1 MRGPLG
7 PFSLALQG
15 RVAIITHVMVCPDSD
30 VCQGPVLNRPRQT
43 TLVFFLALLGPCIYP
58 VRAQEPP
65 FAQDLRPLPSGY
77 RVTYAPLDPQGVQE
91 WAQLSDST
99 WCLTLLGRTALW
111 WALPDPK
118 GDAVRHVDLQA
129 DHIAVFLSKAPAGP
143 NHPQTEQRLWGLGV
157 DTVDA
162 VYLEGDVQ
170 MAEDGRSIRCEQL
183 YYDLRARKALA
194 VKAVLR
200 TYSPQRGIPLYVR
213 AERLRQKAQDTFVGE
228 QVTLTSSEFHVP
240 QVSFSAAQVL
250 VVDTTGADAGRG
262 DLSDRS
268 FVAEMN
274 GVRLKVYD
282 HTLLRLPSLR
292 TDLAGTD
299 LPIRGVRVGYD
310 DVWGASLETRWRLS
324 RMLGLQAPE
333 GADGTLLLDVY
344 SERGPGAGVEIHYER
359 DTYFG
364 RVLAYGIYD
373 SGTDTLG
380 RIPARRDIE
389 PPDEARGR
397 FTVQHRQF
405 LPRQWQLTGEV
416 STVSDRTFLEQYYR
430 GEFNREKEQ
439 ETLVHLK
446 RIHGNQGFS
455 LLAKGQ
461 INDFAN
467 TVTEMPGARFHWT
480 GQSFLNDRLT
490 FYSDTSVSRMQYRP
504 DEDAGEL
511 DPNEVFVFM
520 SSRQEVDLPLASQ
533 GHKVVP
539 FAAVTAA
546 YDDGTGFTA
555 DVDNNPVEG
564 HAAAWFGEMGVRA
577 TLGPWWRT
585 RPAVRSIFWDLD
597 GLRHVVTPRGM
608 AVSYWQTEPEARQ
621 RDVLSLGLSQRLQ
634 TRRGTGDRRRTVDW
648 LEWNLDAVWLEDAA
662 DTGSP
667 NALIWS
673 EPFVPLLDRSGR
685 RLPPVDRRTST
696 LFASVRDHLATDLRV
711 HLTDSTA
718 ILADAYYDLRDGV
731 VRQFNIGISHVRW
744 PDFGYYIGSRYIRDF
759 DNGLGERGTHAV
771 TAAVTY
777 RIDPRYTVVWSQ
789 QYDFDYGAGVRS
801 ALTLVRR
808 YHRLN
813 YGLTFGLDE
822 SMDEVSVVFGLWPQ
836 GVPELGAGLGR
847 YLDPGR

>member
-1 MRGPLG
+1 LARDPRTLG
-7 PFSLALQG
+7 
-15 RVAIITHVMVCPDSD
+15 
-30 VCQGPVLNRPRQT
+30 
-43 TLVFFLALLGPCIYP
+43 
-58 VRAQEPP
+58 
-65 FAQDLRPLPSGY
+65 SGY

-91 WAQLSDST
+91 WSQVSDST

-111 WALPDPK
+111 WTLPDPK
-118 GDAVRHVDLQA
+118 EDAVRHVDLQA
-129 DHIAVFLSKAPAGP
+129 DRIAVFVSGAPAGP
-143 NHPQTEQRLWGLGV
+143 NRPQTEDRPWGLGADAV
-157 DTVDA
+157 AA

-170 MAEDGRSIRCEQL
+170 LAEDGRSIQCEQL
-183 YYDLRARKALA
+183 YYDLRARRALA

-213 AERLRQKAQDTFVGE
+213 AERLRQQAQDTFLAE
-228 QVTLTSSEFHVP
+228 EVTLTSSEFHVP
-240 QVSFSAAQVL
+240 QVSFSAARVL
-250 VVDTTGADAGRG
+250 VVDTTGEDAGRG
-262 DLSDRS
+262 ALWDRS

-274 GVRLKVYD
+274 DVRLKVYD
-282 HTLLRLPSLR
+282 HTLLHVPSMR

-324 RMLGLQAPE
+324 KMLGLQAPE
-333 GADGTLLLDVY
+333 GADGSLLLDY
-344 SERGPGAGVEIHYER
+344 YGERGPGAGVEIHYER

-364 RVLAYGIYD
+364 RVLAYGIHD
-373 SGTDTLG
+373 GGTDTLG

-405 LPRQWQLTGEV
+405 LPREWQLTGEI
-416 STVSDRTFLEQYYR
+416 SALSDRNFLEQYYR
-430 GEFNREKEQ
+430 GEFHRDKEQ

-446 RIHGNQGFS
+446 RIHGNQGLS

-467 TVTEMPGARFHWT
+467 TLTEMPGAQFHWI

-504 DEDAGEL
+504 DEDAGDLE
-511 DPNEVFVFM
+511 PNEVFLFM
-520 SSRQEVDLPLASQ
+520 STREEVDLPLAWR
-533 GHKVVP
+533 GFKVVP
-539 FAAVTAA
+539 FAAATVA

-555 DVDNNPVEG
+555 DVDNNRVEG
-564 HAAAWFGEMGVRA
+564 HNATGFGETGVRT
-577 TLGPWWRT
+577 TLGTWWRT
-585 RPAVRSIFWDLD
+585 SPTFRSAFWDLD

-608 AVSYWQTEPEARQ
+608 AVSYWQNEPEARQ
-621 RDVLSLGLSQRLQ
+621 RDVLSLGWSQRLQ
-634 TRRGTGDRRRTVDW
+634 TKRGTGDRRRTVDW
-648 LEWNLDAVWLEDAA
+648 LEWNLDAVWVEDAA
-662 DTGSP
+662 EEASP
-667 NALIWS
+667 NALLWS
-673 EPFVPLLDRSGR
+673 EPFVPLLDRSGM
-685 RLPPVDRRTST
+685 RLPPTDRRTST
-696 LFASVRDHLATDLRV
+696 LFAAVRDHIATDLSW

-744 PDFGYYIGSRYIRDF
+744 PDFGYYIGSRTIRDF
-759 DNGLGERGTHAV
+759 NNGLGERGTHAV

-801 ALTLVRR
+801 ALTFIRR

-822 SMDEVSVVFGLWPQ
+822 SMDEVSIVFGLWPQ

-847 YLDPGR
+847 YLDLGR